1 VGGVSERT
9 DERRDRGLTSALFL
23 RCSGERHPGLRDGV
37 ALRGAAFERRSWS
50 VRYARCGSP
59 PAVEKRADDSGCP
72 KAAEEGND
80 VGRRHKAQ
88 ATIFDGTTIIAW

>member
-1 VGGVSERT
+1 VLDAGLLPLS
-9 DERRDRGLTSALFL
+9 RG
-23 RCSGERHPGLRDGV
+23 
-37 ALRGAAFERRSWS
+37 
-50 VRYARCGSP
+50 
-59 PAVEKRADDSGCP
+59 RADDSGCP